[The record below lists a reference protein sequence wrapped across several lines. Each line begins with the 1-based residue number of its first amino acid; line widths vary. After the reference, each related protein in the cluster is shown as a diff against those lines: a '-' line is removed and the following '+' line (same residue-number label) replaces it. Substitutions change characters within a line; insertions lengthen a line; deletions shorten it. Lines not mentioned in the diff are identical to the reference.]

1 MYGSFTGAAV
11 RSAMRGHRVYH
22 WEAGQA
28 GQAVS
33 VVCRGHAGKCHDSQ
47 RSEKE
52 ESRIKLT
59 LERAKELMEKNNG
72 NLDLSGTSI
81 TALPDNLTVG
91 GWLDLSGTE
100 ITALPDNLTV
110 GDWLDLSGTKITAL
124 QDNLTVGGGLDL
136 SGTGITELPDNLT
149 VGGWLDLSNT
159 KITNPTVK
167 RLRHGEYVPGKYL
180 YADGILTHVKK
191 KKKAGDYTVFVGKI
205 PGHNVVFDGKH
216 YAHCRTL
223 REGIADL
230 LFKSAI
236 DRGADQYK
244 GISLDDPFTVEELKR
259 MYRVITGA
267 CKAGT
272 ESFVNSLK
280 DLKDKYTVR
289 EVIEMTD
296 GQYNAEKFKE
306 FFEGANE

>member
-1 MYGSFTGAAV
+1 M
-11 RSAMRGHRVYH
+11 
-22 WEAGQA
+22 
-28 GQAVS
+28 
-33 VVCRGHAGKCHDSQ
+33 
-47 RSEKE
+47 
-52 ESRIKLT
+52 KLT
-59 LERAKELMEKNNG
+59 LEEAKAMMDQNNG
-72 NLDLSGTSI
+72 NLYLSGTNI

-91 GWLDLSGTE
+91 GNLNLSGTN

-110 GDWLDLSGTKITAL
+110 GGNLYLRGTRITAL
-124 QDNLTVGGGLDL
+124 PDNLTVGGGLDL
-136 SGTGITELPDNLT
+136 SNTKITALPDNLT
-149 VGGWLDLSNT
+149 VGGNLYLRDT
-159 KITNPTVK
+159 GITNPTVK
-167 RLRHGEYVPGKYL
+167 RLCHGEYVSGKYL
-180 YADGILTHVKK
+180 YADGILTHIKK
-191 KKKAGDYTVFVGKI
+191 KKKIGEYTLFVGKI
-205 PGHNVVFDGKH
+205 PNRHVIFDGKQ

-244 GISLDDPFTVEELKR
+244 GISLDDSFTVEELKR

-267 CKAGT
+267 CKEGT

-296 GQYNAEKFKE
+296 GQYGAEQFRVFFKGDCSE
-306 FFEGANE
+306 

>member
-1 MYGSFTGAAV
+1 M
-11 RSAMRGHRVYH
+11 
-22 WEAGQA
+22 
-28 GQAVS
+28 
-33 VVCRGHAGKCHDSQ
+33 
-47 RSEKE
+47 
-52 ESRIKLT
+52 KLT
-59 LERAKELMEKNNG
+59 LEKAKAMMGKNNG
-72 NLDLSGTSI
+72 NLYLIGTGI

-91 GWLDLSGTE
+91 GWLDLSGTK

-110 GDWLDLSGTKITAL
+110 GGNLYLIGTGITAL
-124 QDNLTVGGGLDL
+124 PDNLTVGGGLDL
-136 SGTGITELPDNLT
+136 SGTR
-149 VGGWLDLSNT
+149 
-159 KITNPTVK
+159 ITNPTVK

-244 GISLDDPFTVEELKR
+244 GISLDDSFTVEELKT
-259 MYRVITGA
+259 MYRIITGA
-267 CKAGT
+267 CQQGT
-272 ESFVNSLK
+272 QAFVDGLK
-280 DLKDKYTVR
+280 ERKERYTIR
-289 EVIEMTD
+289 EAIKLTK

>member
-1 MYGSFTGAAV
+1 M
-11 RSAMRGHRVYH
+11 
-22 WEAGQA
+22 
-28 GQAVS
+28 
-33 VVCRGHAGKCHDSQ
+33 
-47 RSEKE
+47 
-52 ESRIKLT
+52 KLT
-59 LERAKELMEKNNG
+59 LEEAKAMMGQNKNG
-72 NLDLSGTSI
+72 SLDLRWTKI

-91 GWLDLSGTE
+91 GWLDLSGT
-100 ITALPDNLTV
+100 
-110 GDWLDLSGTKITAL
+110 
-124 QDNLTVGGGLDL
+124 
-136 SGTGITELPDNLT
+136 GITELPDNLT
-149 VGGWLDLSNT
+149 VGGSLDLRWT

-244 GISLDDPFTVEELKR
+244 GISLDDSFTVEELKT
-259 MYRVITGA
+259 MYRIITGA
-267 CKAGT
+267 CQQGT
-272 ESFVNSLK
+272 QAFVNGLK
-280 DLKDKYTVR
+280 ERKERYTIR
-289 EVIEMTD
+289 EAIKLTK